1 MLIMWVSVF
10 VGHSSKEFTY
20 LLTCLDIIARHW
32 QCVKGAC
39 DSPGGSTWG
48 KVWCV
53 PLPCVPCAA
62 VTYQGQSLMCTIAL
76 CAMCCG
82 DLPGAKSDVYHCR
95 VCGVCCADV
104 AQTASTSSRSAR
116 ALCMT
121 STCVCSAKTPS
132 NIHWR
137 RRRRRRPVAAR
148 TGRRGCR
155 MRWCLRSPSFASR
168 WFTSCRRTVSEWV
181 SFTPSTTF

>member
-1 MLIMWVSVF
+1 MCKGGMW
-10 VGHSSKEFTY
+10 
-20 LLTCLDIIARHW
+20 LTRGQHL
-32 QCVKGAC
+32 
-39 DSPGGSTWG
+39 
-48 KVWCV
+48 
-53 PLPCVPCAA
+53 
-62 VTYQGQSLMCTIAL
+62 GQSLMCTIAL

-181 SFTPSTTF
+181 SEFHSKHHILIQCNTNTVFVNQCYTQSVKSRALIKCLLFVIKCLPEKFGF